1 MKKKSVVMTLY
12 ELDFYLSVS
21 FFGKEFIGKKRV
33 SVCQEIKDSSL
44 WHFVGI
50 RLFCF
55 AYVAY
60 ICNATIK

>member
-1 MKKKSVVMTLY
+1 MTLY

-44 WHFVGI
+44 FVPRRGTGYFLLFGSQGI
-50 RLFCF
+50 PEP
-55 AYVAY
+55 
-60 ICNATIK
+60 N